1 MCTTTTEVR
10 FAGETLE
17 KARVL
22 DSKAARLRVTMLGAG
37 RFHVES
43 ASQPGHGHV
52 VETAAREMA
61 GWRCSCP
68 WGTKAADGGG
78 RMCSHVRAVAMA
90 EAHELCGEVAA

>member
-22 DSKAARLRVTMLGAG
+22 DSKAARLSVTMLGAG

-43 ASQPGHGHV
+43 ASRPGHGHV

-61 GWRCSCP
+61 GWRCDCD
-68 WGTKAADGGG
+68 WATKGNG

-90 EAHELCGEVAA
+90 DAHELRGEVAA

>member
-1 MCTTTTEVR
+1 MCTSTTEVR

-37 RFHVES
+37 RFQVES
-43 ASQPGHGHV
+43 ASRPGHGHV

-61 GWRCSCP
+61 GWRCDCE
-68 WGTKAADGGG
+68 WQRFGNG

-90 EAHELCGEVAA
+90 DARQLRQEVAA